1 MMIWFGVR
9 TRKKNFQPIRDLSC
23 IIDEMFIPILER
35 INDNTYKVNLSGDY
49 GVSIIFDVFYHSLFD
64 VGDDLISNM
73 HYKRF
78 MRDVDWVKGKKIK
91 EVFNWLLQNI
101 EGNSSFKIGQ
111 KGDQALINVIHATEV
126 QIWIIKL
133 EEKILILRRG
143 KRTTWSMFWKLEKLP
158 F

>member
-1 MMIWFGVR
+1 
-9 TRKKNFQPIRDLSC
+9 
-23 IIDEMFIPILER
+23 
-35 INDNTYKVNLSGDY
+35 
-49 GVSIIFDVFYHSLFD
+49 
-64 VGDDLISNM
+64 
-73 HYKRF
+73 